1 MTCNMNVDVSEKKS
15 SSINR
20 YKKVSLPSKTSGNA
34 SHHCNFY
41 FSFAFAGKMNVLGP
55 FGV

>member
-1 MTCNMNVDVSEKKS
+1 MSVKKS

-20 YKKVSLPSKTSGNA
+20 NKKVSLPSKTSGNA
-34 SHHCNFY
+34 SYHCNFY